1 MHMGIATDRKFAV
14 VTGASTGIGYELARQ
29 CIEHDFDLLICAE
42 DPGIHAA
49 ARHLSAAGAAVES
62 VRSDLATYEG
72 CEKLV
77 RAVEESNRHVD
88 ALMLNAGIGVGGPF
102 ISSDLD
108 EQIRTIGVNSIA
120 VIHLARR
127 IIPRMVNRG
136 SGRVLI
142 TASVAATS
150 PAPYLAVYGATKAFD
165 LSFAEA
171 LRYELAETGVTVTAL
186 QPGATDTEFFERAHM
201 ESTRVAERK
210 KEDPADVARVGF
222 EAMMAGKDKV
232 IAASLKSK
240 LEGIAGELLPE
251 TMKAKLQ
258 AGQTRPGT
266 GHKHEEDIRDTLSK
280 RHH

>member
-1 MHMGIATDRKFAV
+1 MGTATNRKFAI

-29 CIEHDFDLLICAE
+29 CIEHDFDVLIGAE
-42 DPGIHAA
+42 DPGIHEA
-49 ARHLSAAGAAVES
+49 ARHLGAAGAAVEA
-62 VRSDLATYEG
+62 VRCDLATYEG

-77 RAVEESNRHVD
+77 KAVDDAGRHVD
-88 ALMLNAGIGVGGPF
+88 ALLLNAGIGIGGPF
-102 ISSDLD
+102 IQSDLD
-108 EQIRTIGVNSIA
+108 DQIRTIGVNVIA
-120 VIHLARR
+120 VVHLARR
-127 IIPRMVNRG
+127 IVPRMVNRG
-136 SGRVLI
+136 SGRILI
-142 TASVAATS
+142 TASVASTS

-171 LRYELAETGVTVTAL
+171 LRFELADTGVTVTAL

-201 ESTRVAERK
+201 ESTKVADGRK
-210 KEDPADVARVGF
+210 DDPADVAKVGF
-222 EAMMAGKDKV
+222 EAMLAGKDKV

-251 TMKAKLQ
+251 TVKAKFQ

-280 RHH
+280 KHH